1 MVCTWWFSIVA
12 RGGSRVAATTKME
25 RFMIIFNDIQP
36 LTIVTKHSILD
47 VVAALDPP
55 LVAIPLLM
63 ANDLTNFTLRKD
75 FAFAQNSGQVVRFV
89 IKILKDSFLTLCCMC
104 FKRCSVK
111 YPSYQFLFKYIV
123 FI

>member
-1 MVCTWWFSIVA
+1 MVCTWCFSIVA

-25 RFMIIFNDIQP
+25 RFVIIFNGIQP
-36 LTIVTKHSILD
+36 LTIITKHSILD
-47 VVAALDPP
+47 VVAVLDPP

-75 FAFAQNSGQVVRFV
+75 FAFAKNSGQVVRFV
-89 IKILKDSFLTLCCMC
+89 IKILKDSFLALCCMC